1 MSLVMQQANMSQVTS
16 ITETIVNESE
26 DRKSRRTRAR
36 EMRIKS
42 PTDIIKSHIIP
53 RKVKVNRDEVIS
65 NFGSSDGA
73 IRPAVNMDDDINP
86 DVRANLQHKDV
97 DNLLTMAIAETENE
111 DANQDNP
118 EATNELDSNASDC
131 FHQHARDS
139 NNPTAND
146 EDANKD
152 NPELESN
159 NSEDQQQQ
167 EDSDNL
173 DDRIIA
179 IARESNT
186 SEDRQQHEN
195 VDRNILIAKDEDD
208 NQEDHE
214 MDSNA
219 SDGPQEQH
227 ANQDPEATNE
237 LESNASEDRHLHEDV
252 DSITPVAKGEDAT
265 NEMESIV
272 SEDPQREDVHDDLSS
287 TTNAIE
293 IYESIPDK
301 TNNNNEDITT
311 LCQTEDNHEGVVIE
325 MESAQELP
333 STKTGVPVLVTDN
346 NKICES
352 FDTKLTTNA
361 SVTILIPPETAN
373 LLEGVAISNENEIKE
388 DQQCNELTQDPITE
402 ETETDFPVTEKSI
415 VDAKKEELIETP
427 KKEDTVLLIESS
439 TGTNEEESEAEK
451 KEKLLILIIIKA
463 MIDFLNSKNFMGL
476 LLFLAGAAT
485 VAYFAYKNEPTPLV
499 FDKELFNRFN
509 ISNIDV

>member
-16 ITETIVNESE
+16 ITETIVNEAE

-73 IRPAVNMDDDINP
+73 IRPAVNMDD
-86 DVRANLQHKDV
+86 
-97 DNLLTMAIAETENE
+97 E

-118 EATNELDSNASDC
+118 EATNSLDTNTSEC
-131 FHQHARDS
+131 FHQDARDS
-139 NNPTAND
+139 NNPIAND
-146 EDANKD
+146 EDANND
-152 NPELESN
+152 NP
-159 NSEDQQQQ
+159 Q
-167 EDSDNL
+167 EDSNKL
-173 DDRIIA
+173 DDHIIA

-186 SEDRQQHEN
+186 TEDREQHKN
-195 VDRNILIAKDEDD
+195 VDSNILIVKDEDD
-208 NQEDHE
+208 DQEDHE

-219 SDGPQEQH
+219 SEGSQEQH
-227 ANQDPEATNE
+227 ANQDNPDATNE
-237 LESNASEDRHLHEDV
+237 LESNASEDRHLHKDV

-301 TNNNNEDITT
+301 TYNNNKDITT

-325 MESAQELP
+325 IESAQELP
-333 STKTGVPVLVTDN
+333 STKTGVPVVVTDN

-373 LLEGVAISNENEIKE
+373 LPEGVAISNENEIKE
-388 DQQCNELTQDPITE
+388 DQQCNELMQDPITE
-402 ETETDFPVTEKSI
+402 ETETDFPVTDKSL
-415 VDAKKEELIETP
+415 VEAKKDELIETP

-451 KEKLLILIIIKA
+451 KENLLILTIIKA
-463 MIDFLNSKNFMGL
+463 MIDFLNSKNFLGL